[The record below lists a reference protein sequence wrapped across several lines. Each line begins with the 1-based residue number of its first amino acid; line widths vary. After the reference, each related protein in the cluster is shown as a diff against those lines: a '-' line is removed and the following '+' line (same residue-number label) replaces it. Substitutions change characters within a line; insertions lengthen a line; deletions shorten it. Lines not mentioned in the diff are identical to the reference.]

1 MSLSSFRFRGETKEL
16 NEATRAEAPGDF
28 VELAHGHTHYELSK
42 SNARLPVIL
51 IHGLSI
57 PYYIWDPTFRALSDS
72 GLNVLRYDLFGRGYS
87 DRPRVDY
94 SLDLFVDQLFHL
106 VRELGLGVPFDLV
119 GLSMGGPIAA
129 SFCDQHP
136 SLVRKL
142 CLIDPAGVP
151 MKSTVVGKFILR
163 PWIGEYLLSLF
174 GNAIL
179 ISQLT
184 KDFKEPEKF
193 PAFVEMAR
201 AQMKF
206 KGYKRALL
214 STLRNDALSDLSPIY
229 QRIGKQ
235 EMDSLLIWGVED
247 QLIPFE
253 FHKRICEAIPNI
265 KFQRIFGAGHIPH
278 YEKPEVVNPILIDF
292 FND

>member
-16 NEATRAEAPGDF
+16 NEVTRAEAPGDF
-28 VELAHGHTHYELSK
+28 VELPYGHTHYELSN
-42 SNARLPVIL
+42 SNARCSVVL
-51 IHGLSI
+51 IHGFSI
-57 PYYIWDPTFRALSDS
+57 PYHVWDPTFQALSDA

-106 VRELGLGVPFDLV
+106 VRELGLGVPLDLV

-151 MKSTVVGKFILR
+151 MKSTVLGKFILR

-214 STLRNDALSDLSPIY
+214 STLRNDALSDLSLIY

-265 KFQRIFGAGHIPH
+265 EFQRIFGAGHIPH